1 MRNPDGSEKE
11 NEEADHRQ
19 RMRDFGGHGKVLSL
33 RGREHAA
40 DGGVNGH
47 RHNAAQGAEEK
58 RETRPTIVCHV
69 RYCRGTPRV

>member
-1 MRNPDGSEKE
+1 
-11 NEEADHRQ
+11 
-19 RMRDFGGHGKVLSL
+19 
-33 RGREHAA
+33 
-40 DGGVNGH
+40 VNGH